1 MTSSKREPTFVIPQY
16 SGYANPMYVNG
27 FKTRCPKCGRW
38 KEWSR
43 YQRAAYKGF
52 GKKKTITDFGYCTSK
67 KKKKNLN
74 HFFIFFFF
82 VIII

>member
-1 MTSSKREPTFVIPQY
+1 MIDFFYIKKMPSTKRQPTFVIPQY

-27 FKTRCPKCGRW
+27 FKTRCPHCGGW

-52 GKKKTITDFGYCTSK
+52 GKRKPSQILVTAPPKRKRQT
-67 KKKKNLN
+67 
-74 HFFIFFFF
+74 
-82 VIII
+82 

>member
-1 MTSSKREPTFVIPQY
+1 MSSSKRQPTFVIPQN

-38 KEWSR
+38 KEWGR

-52 GKKKTITDFGYCTSK
+52 GKK
-67 KKKKNLN
+67 N
-74 HFFIFFFF
+74 HHKFWLLHLQKEKD
-82 VIII
+82 